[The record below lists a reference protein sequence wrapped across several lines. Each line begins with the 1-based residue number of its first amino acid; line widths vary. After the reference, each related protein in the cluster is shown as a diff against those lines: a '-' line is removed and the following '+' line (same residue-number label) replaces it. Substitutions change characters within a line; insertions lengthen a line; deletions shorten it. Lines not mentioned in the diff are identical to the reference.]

1 MGMVRKDTRTHYTG
15 TLYCTKEAFDANRA
29 ELRDITDKQIP
40 ETTREKSIA
49 REKGDLRENSEYDA
63 AKLKLAQLYARQR
76 EIAERIKNVVVVRE
90 EAIHTDVAGFGT
102 HVTLRSSDGTES
114 NITLAGEWDDMPE
127 ENIISIASPLGQQIL
142 GKKTEDRVSFGGVDH
157 TVVRITKAEDLFGH
171 YREHHPLKVEQ
182 ETERTDASPSLPTLS
197 PQEAIEKAFA
207 MMQEGSDKETVSSF
221 LSGCGV
227 PFKTIQ
233 PLAVGVLVGKAADES
248 LRSAAIM
255 TLNVINDGL
264 RMEQTL

>member
-63 AKLKLAQLYARQR
+63 AKLKLTQLYARQR
-76 EIAERIKNVVVVRE
+76 EIAERIKNVSVVLE
-90 EAIHTDVAGFGT
+90 ENVHTENAGFGT
-102 HVTLRSSDGTES
+102 HVTLSSQNGET
-114 NITLAGEWDDMPE
+114 NGITLAGEWDDLPE
-127 ENIISIASPLGQQIL
+127 ANIISIASPLGQQIV
-142 GKKTEDRVSFGGVDH
+142 GKKPNDNVSFNGTDY
-157 TVVRITKAEDLFGH
+157 TITSITKAEDLYGH
-171 YREHHPLKVEQ
+171 YREHHPKQLEEMEATDQATDEKTGLSPKEAVEQ
-182 ETERTDASPSLPTLS
+182 AFGMMAEGK
-197 PQEAIEKAFA
+197 EKEEVAAFLA
-207 MMQEGSDKETVSSF
+207 
-221 LSGCGV
+221 GCGT
-227 PFKTIQ
+227 PFKAIQ
-233 PLAVGVLVGKAADES
+233 PIAMDYLVAKASDEN

-264 RMEQTL
+264 RMEQA

>member
-1 MGMVRKDTRTHYTG
+1 MRMGMVRKDTRTHYMG

-142 GKKTEDRVSFGGVDH
+142 GKNGRPRL
-157 TVVRITKAEDLFGH
+157 VRRSGSHRRSDYESG
-171 YREHHPLKVEQ
+171 RSV
-182 ETERTDASPSLPTLS
+182 RSLPRASSVESRAGNGTDRRLS
-197 PQEAIEKAFA
+197 IPSNIKPA
-207 MMQEGSDKETVSSF
+207 GSH
-221 LSGCGV
+221 
-227 PFKTIQ
+227 
-233 PLAVGVLVGKAADES
+233 
-248 LRSAAIM
+248 
-255 TLNVINDGL
+255 
-264 RMEQTL
+264 

>member
-76 EIAERIKNVVVVRE
+76 EIAERIKNVAVVFE

-102 HVTLRSSDGTES
+102 HVTLQAEDGS
-114 NITLAGEWDDMPE
+114 KSGITLAGEWDDMPE
-127 ENIISIASPLGQQIL
+127 ANIISIASPLGKEIL
-142 GKKTEDRVSFGGVDH
+142 GKKVGDSVTFAGH
-157 TVVRITKAEDLFGH
+157 TSHITAIEKAKDLFGH
-171 YREHHPLKVEQ
+171 YREHHPVHVEEQ
-182 ETERTDASPSLPTLS
+182 EQAKDASPATPVIS
-197 PQEAIEKAFA
+197 PNQAIETAFS
-207 MMQEGSDKETVSSF
+207 MMVAGKEKDEVSAF

-233 PLAVGVLVGKAADES
+233 PLAVDYLVAKASDDS
-248 LRSAAIM
+248 VRSAAIM

-264 RMEQTL
+264 RMEQA